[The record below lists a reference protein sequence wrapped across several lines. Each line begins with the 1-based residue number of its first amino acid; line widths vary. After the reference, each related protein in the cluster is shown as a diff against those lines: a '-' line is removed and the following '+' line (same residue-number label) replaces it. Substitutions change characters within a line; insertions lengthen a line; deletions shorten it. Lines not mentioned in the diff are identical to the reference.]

1 MEAIDHQVRRL
12 LPFLAW
18 SCNFQR
24 IWEWI
29 LTADDRAALCSP
41 TLSIADVIRHWS
53 NSRGVSTELAMV
65 ELARR
70 AHVIPECQAD
80 SMRLAIAALAPSDS
94 DGARNSTATPKFA
107 NPKLTLPGCGEFIFR
122 QMATVSRP
130 CRVLREFERLAW
142 LTEIPSPFHGD
153 QDATHQT
160 LHRLNQRIGRNVFYS
175 THGGSLIGWRLP

>member
-1 MEAIDHQVRRL
+1 MEAIDHQIRRL

-53 NSRGVSTELAMV
+53 DSRDVSTELATV

-70 AHVIPECQAD
+70 AQVIPECQAD
-80 SMRLAIAALAPSDS
+80 FMRSAIAALAPSILSAD
-94 DGARNSTATPKFA
+94 RKSTATPKFA
-107 NPKLTLPGCGEFIFR
+107 NSKLTLPGCGEFVFR

-130 CRVLREFERLAW
+130 CRVLQEFERLAW
-142 LTEIPSPFHGD
+142 RTEVPSPFHVD
-153 QDATHQT
+153 QEASHQT
-160 LHRLNQRIGRNVFYS
+160 LHRLNQRIGRKVFYS
-175 THGGSLIGWRLP
+175 THGGSMIGWRLP